1 MAQTVFA
8 YVVGGLIFI
17 AALLFLAKPL
27 KGLFKIIIS
36 SALGCVGLII
46 FNFFGGLAGLYI
58 GINAATAITLG
69 ILGVPGFFMIL
80 VLQYILNF

>member
-8 YVVGGLIFI
+8 YVVGGILLIV
-17 AALLFLAKPL
+17 ALLFLAKPL
-27 KGLFKIIIS
+27 KSLFKIIIS
-36 SALGCVGLII
+36 SAIGCVGLII

-69 ILGVPGFFMIL
+69 FLGIPGFIMIL
-80 VLQYILNF
+80 ILQLILKM